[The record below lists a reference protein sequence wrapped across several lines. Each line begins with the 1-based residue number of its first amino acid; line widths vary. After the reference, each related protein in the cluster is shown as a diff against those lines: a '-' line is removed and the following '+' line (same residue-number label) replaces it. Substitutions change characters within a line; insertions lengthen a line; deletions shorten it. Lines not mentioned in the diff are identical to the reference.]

1 MARVEFDARDVL
13 DRYIALLKRTGGEGP
28 QDIAKLPAPKDVI
41 KEVLLDV
48 LRKAQPD
55 LDATPIKQ
63 AFMLLATFQDLDNL
77 ASVALDEWS
86 DRLNETS
93 DPSMDRSSLIKA
105 AQEKVS
111 LRGYFDSLQER
122 IEVERA
128 ALAEELARAGFLVAA
143 RDSG

>member
-1 MARVEFDARDVL
+1 
-13 DRYIALLKRTGGEGP
+13 
-28 QDIAKLPAPKDVI
+28 
-41 KEVLLDV
+41 
-48 LRKAQPD
+48 
-55 LDATPIKQ
+55 
-63 AFMLLATFQDLDNL
+63 
-77 ASVALDEWS
+77 
-86 DRLNETS
+86 
-93 DPSMDRSSLIKA
+93 MDRSSLIKA